1 MTAIDVHA
9 HFVPPGVLDALADR
23 GAELGI
29 ALVDKGR
36 RGRCC
41 RFDDGLEVRPFLPG
55 LLDIEARLAEMDR
68 QRVQRQILSVWTDIF
83 GYGLDAARC
92 HRWHRILNDSLAE
105 LSAARPERFSWMA
118 SAPLTDDAKAAR
130 ELERCV
136 DHGAV
141 GVIVTANI
149 DGRNLG
155 EVPLDAFWSACEAL
169 DVPAFVH
176 PSLPRPLPRAE
187 NFSLNQIC
195 AYTMDT
201 TLAVG
206 SMIMSGTL
214 DRFPKLRLLLSHG
227 GGNLPYL
234 IGRFD
239 RMHDAAGGRAAG
251 ERAARP
257 PSAYMR
263 RFLYDSILHSRDA
276 LRFLR
281 DLVGSERILLGGD
294 APFPPGDPDPL
305 ASLERA
311 GLGPDVIDLIA
322 VTNPRREYRLGRESP
337 PHGPATIQS

>member
-9 HFVPPGVLDALADR
+9 HFVPPAVLETLAGK

-29 ALVDKGR
+29 TLVEKAAGA
-36 RGRCC
+36 RCC

-55 LLDIEARLAEMDR
+55 LLDVEARLAEMDG

-83 GYGLDAARC
+83 GYGLGAGRC
-92 HRWHRILNDSLAE
+92 SAWHRILNDHIAE
-105 LSAARPERFSWMA
+105 LCAARPERFSWMA
-118 SAPLTDDAKAAR
+118 SAPLIDAAAAAR

-136 DHGAV
+136 DDGAV
-141 GVIVTANI
+141 GVIVTANVN
-149 DGRNLG
+149 GRNLG
-155 EVPLDAFWSACEAL
+155 EVPLDEFWSACETL
-169 DVPAFVH
+169 DVPVFVH
-176 PSLPRPLPRAE
+176 PSLPQPLPRAE
-187 NFSLNQIC
+187 KFSLNQIC

-201 TLAVG
+201 TLAIG

-239 RMHDAAGGRAAG
+239 RMHEAADRSVTGDKAA
-251 ERAARP
+251 EP
-257 PSAYMR
+257 PSAYLR

-276 LRFLR
+276 LLFLR
-281 DLVGSERILLGGD
+281 DLVGPDRILLGGD

-305 ASLERA
+305 GSLENA
-311 GLGPDVIDLIA
+311 GLDPDAIDLIA
-322 VTNPRREYRLGRESP
+322 VTNPRREYRVG
-337 PHGPATIQS
+337 

>member
-9 HFVPPGVLDALADR
+9 HFVPPAVLDALAGR
-23 GAELGI
+23 GADLGI
-29 ALVDKGR
+29 ALVEKAG
-36 RGRCC
+36 GARCC

-55 LLDIEARLAEMDR
+55 LLDVDARLAEMDG

-83 GYGLDAARC
+83 GYGLDASRC
-92 HRWHRILNDSLAE
+92 DAWHRILNDSLAE

-118 SAPLTDDAKAAR
+118 SAPLTDAEAAAR

-136 DHGAV
+136 GDGAA
-141 GVIVTANI
+141 GVIVTANV

-155 EVPLDAFWSACEAL
+155 EVPLDEFWSACETL
-169 DVPAFVH
+169 DVPVFVH
-176 PSLPRPLPRAE
+176 PSLPQPMPRAE
-187 NFSLNQIC
+187 KFSLNQIC
-195 AYTMDT
+195 AYTLDT

-239 RMHDAAGGRAAG
+239 RMHEAADGNVTGDKAAD
-251 ERAARP
+251 P
-257 PSAYMR
+257 PSDYLR

-276 LRFLR
+276 LLFLR
-281 DLVGSERILLGGD
+281 DLVGVERILLGGD
-294 APFPPGDPDPL
+294 APFPPGDPDPVG
-305 ASLERA
+305 SLERA
-311 GLGPDVIDLIA
+311 GLDQDTIDLIA
-322 VTNPRREYRLGRESP
+322 VANPRREYRLDR
-337 PHGPATIQS
+337 

>member
-9 HFVPPGVLDALADR
+9 HFVPPAVLEALAGR
-23 GAELGI
+23 GADLGI
-29 ALVDKGR
+29 ALVEKAG
-36 RGRCC
+36 GARCC

-55 LLDIEARLAEMDR
+55 LLDVDARLAEMDD

-92 HRWHRILNDSLAE
+92 DAWHRILNDSLAE

-118 SAPLTDDAKAAR
+118 SAPLTDAAAAAR

-136 DHGAV
+136 AHGAV
-141 GVIVTANI
+141 GVIVTANV

-155 EVPLDAFWSACEAL
+155 EVPLDEFWSACGTL
-169 DVPAFVH
+169 DVPVFVH
-176 PSLPRPLPRAE
+176 PSLPRPMPRAE
-187 NFSLNQIC
+187 KFSLNQIC
-195 AYTMDT
+195 AYTLDT

-239 RMHDAAGGRAAG
+239 RMHAAADGNVTGDKAADA
-251 ERAARP
+251 
-257 PSAYMR
+257 PSAYLR

-276 LRFLR
+276 LLFLR
-281 DLVGSERILLGGD
+281 DLVGVERILLGGD
-294 APFPPGDPDPL
+294 APFPPGDPDPVG
-305 ASLERA
+305 SLERA
-311 GLGPDVIDLIA
+311 GLDQDTIDLIA
-322 VTNPRREYRLGRESP
+322 VANPRREYRLD
-337 PHGPATIQS
+337 

>member
-9 HFVPPGVLDALADR
+9 HFVPPAVLETLDRR
-23 GAELGI
+23 GAGLGVT
-29 ALVDKGR
+29 LVEKAG
-36 RGRCC
+36 GARCC

-55 LLDIEARLAEMDR
+55 LLDVDARLAEMDG

-92 HRWHRILNDSLAE
+92 AEWHRILNDGIADLC
-105 LSAARPERFSWMA
+105 AARPERFSWMA
-118 SAPLTDDAKAAR
+118 SAPLVDDDAAAR

-136 DHGAV
+136 AAGAV
-141 GVIVTANI
+141 GVIVSANV

-155 EVPLDAFWSACEAL
+155 EVPLDAFWAACETL
-169 DVPAFVH
+169 DRPVFVH
-176 PSLPRPLPRAE
+176 PSLPQPLPRAE
-187 NFSLNQIC
+187 KYSLNQIC
-195 AYTMDT
+195 AYTLDT

-239 RMHDAAGGRAAG
+239 RMHRAADRNVTG
-251 ERAARP
+251 DRASEP
-257 PSAYMR
+257 PSAYLT

-276 LRFLR
+276 LLFLR
-281 DLVGSERILLGGD
+281 DLVSAERILLGGD

-305 ASLERA
+305 GSLEKA
-311 GLGPDVIDLIA
+311 GLAPDIIDLIA
-322 VTNPRREYRLGRESP
+322 VTNPRREYRLDP
-337 PHGPATIQS
+337 

>member
-9 HFVPPGVLDALADR
+9 HFVPPAVLEALAGR
-23 GAELGI
+23 GADLGI
-29 ALVDKGR
+29 ALVEKAG
-36 RGRCC
+36 GARCC

-55 LLDIEARLAEMDR
+55 LLDVDARLAEMDG

-83 GYGLDAARC
+83 GYGLEASRCDA
-92 HRWHRILNDSLAE
+92 WHRILNDSLAE

-118 SAPLTDDAKAAR
+118 SAPLTDAAAAAR

-136 DHGAV
+136 GNGAA
-141 GVIVTANI
+141 GVIVTANV

-155 EVPLDAFWSACEAL
+155 EVPLDEFWSACETL
-169 DVPAFVH
+169 DVPVFVH
-176 PSLPRPLPRAE
+176 PSLPQPMPRAE
-187 NFSLNQIC
+187 KFSLNQIC
-195 AYTMDT
+195 AYTLDT

-239 RMHDAAGGRAAG
+239 RMHEAADGNVTGDKAAD
-251 ERAARP
+251 P
-257 PSAYMR
+257 PSAYLR

-276 LRFLR
+276 LLFLR
-281 DLVGSERILLGGD
+281 DLVGFERILLGGD
-294 APFPPGDPDPL
+294 APFAPGDPDPVG
-305 ASLERA
+305 SLERA
-311 GLGPDVIDLIA
+311 GLDQDTIDLIA
-322 VTNPRREYRLGRESP
+322 VTNPRREYRLDR
-337 PHGPATIQS
+337 

>member
-9 HFVPPGVLDALADR
+9 HFVPPAVLETLAGR

-29 ALVDKGR
+29 ALVEKAG
-36 RGRCC
+36 GARCC

-55 LLDIEARLAEMDR
+55 LLDVDARLAEMDG

-83 GYGLDAARC
+83 GYGLDASRC
-92 HRWHRILNDSLAE
+92 DAWHRILNDSLAE

-118 SAPLTDDAKAAR
+118 SAALNDAAAAAR

-136 DHGAV
+136 ARGAV
-141 GVIVTANI
+141 GVIVTANV

-155 EVPLDAFWSACEAL
+155 EVPLDEFWSACETL
-169 DVPAFVH
+169 DVPVFVH
-176 PSLPRPLPRAE
+176 PSLPQPMPRAE
-187 NFSLNQIC
+187 KFSLNQTC
-195 AYTMDT
+195 AYTLDT

-239 RMHDAAGGRAAG
+239 RMHEAADGNVTGDKAAD
-251 ERAARP
+251 P
-257 PSAYMR
+257 PSAYLR

-276 LRFLR
+276 LLFLR
-281 DLVGSERILLGGD
+281 DLVGVERILLGGD
-294 APFPPGDPDPL
+294 APFPPGDPDPVG
-305 ASLERA
+305 SLERA
-311 GLGPDVIDLIA
+311 GLDQDAIDLIA
-322 VTNPRREYRLGRESP
+322 VTNPRREYHLDR
-337 PHGPATIQS
+337 